1 MVNLSGEPGYFGVGG
16 LESPLALSEGAVREA
31 TEKLLWELASGPGG
45 VIVGRAG
52 AVVLGG
58 CPQALH
64 LRLDAPPRHRV
75 ERVVREEG
83 LSEAEA
89 WDRLRR
95 VDRLRSAFLRELY
108 GRDPADPTLYH
119 LVFDTAALPLDACLE
134 AAAASAVHP

>member
-1 MVNLSGEPGYFGVGG
+1 M
-16 LESPLALSEGAVREA
+16 
-31 TEKLLWELASGPGG
+31 
-45 VIVGRAG
+45 
-52 AVVLGG
+52 VLGA

-64 LRLDAPPRHRV
+64 LCLGAPPSVRV

-108 GRDPADPTLYH
+108 GRNPADPTLNH
-119 LVFDTAALPLDACLE
+119 LVFDTAALSLDVCLE
-134 AAAASAVHP
+134 AAAAGAVNPWSCSVRTGHADVGPPPDEK